1 MNIFTYQILSLLL
14 LPFAFFRL
22 AIRAC
27 KQRQYF
33 DYWGERLGFYP
44 KYLKNILKNKKIIW
58 IHCVSVGE
66 TNAALPLIKILL
78 KPLRPTV

>member
-22 AIRAC
+22 VLRAF

-44 KYLKNILKNKKIIW
+44 KYLKNILKMCFYHHTSSKQNLNYDKQFFY
-58 IHCVSVGE
+58 S
-66 TNAALPLIKILL
+66 
-78 KPLRPTV
+78 